1 MAKKWII
8 QDGNLRL
15 GHVDLHKELKSKTG
29 NAVKGGGYWELD
41 KEKKIIYLYGKSI
54 DFGQCKLD
62 DIINAR
68 NDGYAGPTLEE
79 MDWVFSNHLTLGECF
94 DNGTLIKSN
103 YESEEDK

>member
-41 KEKKIIYLYGKSI
+41 
-54 DFGQCKLD
+54 
-62 DIINAR
+62 
-68 NDGYAGPTLEE
+68 
-79 MDWVFSNHLTLGECF
+79 
-94 DNGTLIKSN
+94 
-103 YESEEDK
+103 